1 MYFHKYFE
9 ENLKNSKKVWEG
21 INNLLGRKN
30 KAHKVITSLKCPRTK
45 QVSYNSSEFPD
56 VMNKYFSSVG
66 YNLASKMPYPFEHF
80 SEYLPQ
86 LNSPGSF
93 FFNPVSSSE
102 IELEIMTI
110 PQNKAHGLYS
120 FPTHILRSAKHIISQ
135 PFSVLLD
142 KLLEHGI
149 YPTKLKLAKV
159 IPIYKS
165 DDPSDPSNYRP
176 ISLLSVFN
184 RIFEKMMYYRLKSFL
199 EKKNIFNDSQ
209 YGFREKCSTEHA
221 ILDIINQIENNMDN
235 KMYSC
240 GIFIDLKK
248 AFDTVDHLIL
258 LQKLD
263 HYGVRGVIN
272 NWFASYLL
280 GRQQTTQIGVKNISK
295 KEVILSGV
303 PQGSVLG
310 PLLFLVYI
318 NDISNSSDQL
328 KFYLFADGT
337 NLLYADK
344 NLRRWRIKLMQNF
357 VRSMTG

>member
-1 MYFHKYFE
+1 
-9 ENLKNSKKVWEG
+9 
-21 INNLLGRKN
+21 
-30 KAHKVITSLKCPRTK
+30 
-45 QVSYNSSEFPD
+45 
-56 VMNKYFSSVG
+56 MNKFFSSVR
-66 YNLASKMPYPFEHF
+66 YNLASKMPYPIKQF

-86 LNSPGSF
+86 VNFPGSF

-102 IELEIMTI
+102 IELEEVVTI

-120 FPTHILRSAKHIISQ
+120 FPTHILRSAKHNISQ
-135 PFSVLLD
+135 PLSVLLN
-142 KLLEHGI
+142 KSLEYGI
-149 YPTKLKLAKV
+149 YPTKLKIAKV
-159 IPIYKS
+159 IPMYKN
-165 DDPSDPSNYRP
+165 DDPSDPFNYRP

-184 RIFEKMMYYRLKSFL
+184 RIFEKITYYRLKSFL
-199 EKKNIFNDSQ
+199 EKKNIFNDTQ
-209 YGFREKCSTEHA
+209 YGFREKRSTEHA

-263 HYGVRGVIN
+263 HYGVRGVTN

-280 GRQQTTQIGVKNISK
+280 GRQQKTQIGAKNISK

-328 KFYLFADGT
+328 KFYLFADDT

-344 NLRRWRIKLMQNF
+344 NLRELENKVNTELSKIYDWLVANKLSLNIKKI
-357 VRSMTG
+357 

>member
-56 VMNKYFSSVG
+56 IMNKYFSSVG
-66 YNLASKMPYPFEHF
+66 YNLASKMPYPVKHF

-135 PFSVLLD
+135 PLSVLLD
-142 KLLEHGI
+142 KSLEHGI

-176 ISLLSVFN
+176 TSLLSVFN

-209 YGFREKCSTEHA
+209 YGFREKRSTEHA
-221 ILDIINQIENNMDN
+221 ILDVINQIENNVDN
-235 KMYSC
+235 KIYSC

-318 NDISNSSDQL
+318 NDISNNSDQL
-328 KFYLFADGT
+328 KFYLFADDT

-344 NLRRWRIKLMQNF
+344 NLRALENKVNAELSKIYD
-357 VRSMTG
+357 